1 VVKVGDTKA
10 DIEEGLNAGT
20 WTVGVTRTGNYVG
33 LSREELA
40 GLPADQSAQLIRNA
54 ADTLRRAG
62 AHYLI
67 ASIAD
72 LPPVLDEIEIRLA
85 LGERP

>member
-1 VVKVGDTKA
+1 
-10 DIEEGLNAGT
+10 
-20 WTVGVTRTGNYVG
+20 VTRTGNYVG
-33 LSREELA
+33 LGRDDLA
-40 GLPADQSAQLIRNA
+40 ALPTAVTLKMVA
-54 ADTLRRAG
+54 AAGETLRGAG

-67 ASIAD
+67 GSIGE